1 MIFFPNLVLFLWNL
15 HACASHFS
23 QNLGGVFAYSS
34 LSLLI
39 SNGSWDPVDVISKC
53 LSNIPSSLSL
63 QTLTVIHATVIS
75 IPGYCHWLLFG
86 LPTFIVASLHS
97 ILHTVVR
104 VICLKYRSDIS
115 LPYLC
120 PSIASHGSQDKSQIL
135 GCVDRVF
142 HRLVLRTEAKSL
154 AGFIRYF
161 IDLPPATSPAPPA
174 PLQTQLPSAPHRP
187 LPAPSPPDSQSLFQ
201 GSSLTSWP
209 GKFPHH
215 MPL

>member
-120 PSIASHGSQDKSQIL
+120 PSIASHGSQDRSQIL
-135 GCVDRVF
+135 GWVYKVF
-142 HRLVLRTEAKSL
+142 HWL
-154 AGFIRYF
+154 
-161 IDLPPATSPAPPA
+161 
-174 PLQTQLPSAPHRP
+174 
-187 LPAPSPPDSQSLFQ
+187 APSYLSSSACSSPNSTALRSSQATP
-201 GSSLTSWP
+201 SSFSPWFTVTVSGLLSDILTR
-209 GKFPHH
+209 
-215 MPL
+215 